1 MKKSTG
7 LSAVLGALAL
17 SLAAAP
23 VAAQTTAAPAANQ
36 PAAAAPAAGGN
47 IAAAVKANP
56 ELSTFASL
64 AEAAGFAPT
73 FSGAGPLTV
82 LAPSNAA
89 FAKLPAGQL
98 DELKKPEKVAE
109 LQQLILYHVI
119 PAAAPSSALK
129 GTAGDVPSAKSGAT
143 LKVDGTGPA
152 VKVNGATVTKAD
164 VTASNGT
171 IHVIDTVLTPSS
183 ATASA
188 APAAAAQ
195 ATPTAN
201 N

>member
-1 MKKSTG
+1 MTKFTG

-17 SLAAAP
+17 SFATSATAQTAAAP
-23 VAAQTTAAPAANQ
+23 AGAAPAAV
-36 PAAAAPAAGGN
+36 ATPAAGGN
-47 IAAAVKANP
+47 IAAAVKADP

-64 AEAAGFAPT
+64 AEAAGFSAT
-73 FSGAGPLTV
+73 FNGAGPLTV

-129 GTAGDVPSAKSGAT
+129 GTAGDVPSAKTGAT

-171 IHVIDTVLTPSS
+171 IHVIDAVLVPG
-183 ATASA
+183 ASVI
-188 APAAAAQ
+188 PAAG
-195 ATPTAN
+195 N
-201 N
+201 